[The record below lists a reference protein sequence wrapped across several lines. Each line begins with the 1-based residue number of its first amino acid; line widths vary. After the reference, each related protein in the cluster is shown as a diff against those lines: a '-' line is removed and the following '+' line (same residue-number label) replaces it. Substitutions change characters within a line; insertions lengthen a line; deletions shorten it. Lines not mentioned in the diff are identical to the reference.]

1 MKKNINKEVLA
12 GLTKLSEENSLFG
25 YLVAKRMY
33 RADCVC
39 HLVKLPFDFKN
50 GDPTLPAPRALFIY
64 QQQKLS
70 GDISHTD
77 FSRRK
82 GSFPRRE
89 GTAKGYPA
97 ASHLSG
103 GRKPSFP
110 DRSDSG
116 LSP

>member
-25 YLVAKRMY
+25 YLAAKRMY

-50 GDPTLPAPRALFIY
+50 GDPALPAPRALFIY

-77 FSRRK
+77 S
-82 GSFPRRE
+82 
-89 GTAKGYPA
+89 
-97 ASHLSG
+97 SG
-103 GRKPSFP
+103 
-110 DRSDSG
+110 
-116 LSP
+116 

>member
-12 GLTKLSEENSLFG
+12 GLTKLSEENSFFG
-25 YLVAKRMY
+25 YLAAKRMY
-33 RADCVC
+33 RADP
-39 HLVKLPFDFKN
+39 LISKN
-50 GDPTLPAPRALFIY
+50 GDPALPAPLALFIHL
-64 QQQKLS
+64 QQKLS

-77 FSRRK
+77 FSVRK

-89 GTAKGYPA
+89 GTAKGDPA

-110 DRSDSG
+110 GCADSE